1 MQKGLFI
8 ISLLIS
14 LIFCLSSNNIS
25 AQEAEPTY
33 QSLIQ
38 SGDKEFGAKEYIK
51 AKSYY
56 QEALRQKP
64 DDATAKNKLN
74 KTLQMIRQQNQK
86 EEVFYGY
93 IDTADALY
101 EKGDM
106 EKALEEYNKA
116 LSILPNDSYAL
127 ERKAAIIN
135 ILEQEKEKIA
145 AFNNTMSIADK
156 LLSEERYA
164 EATLQYEAA
173 LQLYPNNNNARNKY
187 EEAKNKKEI
196 YDNQV
201 DNFEKLVAEAQQ
213 LTLRKRY
220 GEAISKYQS
229 ALEIFPEDEDT
240 KNEIAR
246 LTVEKSISD
255 RYNIAIA
262 QADSLYQEKSY
273 EKALAMYQQSMTII
287 PDDAYSTGMINRINE
302 TLNSDE
308 YKALQDYRIII
319 EAAQGFEAANDL
331 NNALAKYNEALV
343 VKPNDEYATMKI
355 ESINTTLENIRNQ
368 EELDAR
374 YFALIDKG
382 TDSENNNDLQT
393 ALSFYSQAIELKPNG
408 VEAHEK
414 KDNVNR
420 KIKTQ
425 ESQLALEKQQLEE
438 NYNKAIQEGDKNFE
452 EGKFN
457 DAILSYQHALELK
470 SNETYPQQKIADA
483 QNQLA
488 AIASE
493 AERQER
499 INHLLTT
506 AEQYFTDKEYEKAE
520 STYRELLQLEP
531 DNSTALS
538 QIKVIEDL
546 YAEIARQKQQNYD
559 AAMLSGNNFL
569 NVKNYPDAIEQFTI
583 ALENKPGDE
592 TANQQLTLAEQ
603 LNQSRLN
610 ALAQEFQQL
619 ISSGDTQFESKNYDK
634 AIDFYSKAIAL
645 NTGNSYPS
653 DMIKKI
659 GQILQENKLAELITS
674 PVTLDVNMV
683 KRFSFD
689 AVDVTTRR
697 NNYIFIKAKNLG
709 TESFTLYISYGK
721 DGSKNGGFMVTVP
734 NNQDINDFIVRIGS
748 QYKWFSEDNN
758 WIEFTAEHGSLELT
772 TIEISKSN

>member
-425 ESQLALEKQQLEE
+425 EAQLALENNSWKKTTTKPFR
-438 NYNKAIQEGDKNFE
+438 KATR
-452 EGKFN
+452 
-457 DAILSYQHALELK
+457 ILK
-470 SNETYPQQKIADA
+470 
-483 QNQLA
+483 
-488 AIASE
+488 
-493 AERQER
+493 
-499 INHLLTT
+499 
-506 AEQYFTDKEYEKAE
+506 KA
-520 STYRELLQLEP
+520 
-531 DNSTALS
+531 NSMMPYS
-538 QIKVIEDL
+538 PIS
-546 YAEIARQKQQNYD
+546 
-559 AAMLSGNNFL
+559 MPL
-569 NVKNYPDAIEQFTI
+569 N
-583 ALENKPGDE
+583 
-592 TANQQLTLAEQ
+592 
-603 LNQSRLN
+603 
-610 ALAQEFQQL
+610 
-619 ISSGDTQFESKNYDK
+619 
-634 AIDFYSKAIAL
+634 
-645 NTGNSYPS
+645 
-653 DMIKKI
+653 
-659 GQILQENKLAELITS
+659 
-674 PVTLDVNMV
+674 
-683 KRFSFD
+683 
-689 AVDVTTRR
+689 
-697 NNYIFIKAKNLG
+697 
-709 TESFTLYISYGK
+709 
-721 DGSKNGGFMVTVP
+721 
-734 NNQDINDFIVRIGS
+734 
-748 QYKWFSEDNN
+748 
-758 WIEFTAEHGSLELT
+758 
-772 TIEISKSN
+772 

>member
-1 MQKGLFI
+1 M
-8 ISLLIS
+8 
-14 LIFCLSSNNIS
+14 
-25 AQEAEPTY
+25 
-33 QSLIQ
+33 
-38 SGDKEFGAKEYIK
+38 
-51 AKSYY
+51 
-56 QEALRQKP
+56 
-64 DDATAKNKLN
+64 
-74 KTLQMIRQQNQK
+74 
-86 EEVFYGY
+86 
-93 IDTADALY
+93 
-101 EKGDM
+101 
-106 EKALEEYNKA
+106 
-116 LSILPNDSYAL
+116 
-127 ERKAAIIN
+127 
-135 ILEQEKEKIA
+135 
-145 AFNNTMSIADK
+145 
-156 LLSEERYA
+156 
-164 EATLQYEAA
+164 
-173 LQLYPNNNNARNKY
+173 
-187 EEAKNKKEI
+187 
-196 YDNQV
+196 
-201 DNFEKLVAEAQQ
+201 
-213 LTLRKRY
+213 
-220 GEAISKYQS
+220 
-229 ALEIFPEDEDT
+229 
-240 KNEIAR
+240 
-246 LTVEKSISD
+246 
-255 RYNIAIA
+255 
-262 QADSLYQEKSY
+262 
-273 EKALAMYQQSMTII
+273 
-287 PDDAYSTGMINRINE
+287 
-302 TLNSDE
+302 
-308 YKALQDYRIII
+308 
-319 EAAQGFEAANDL
+319 
-331 NNALAKYNEALV
+331 
-343 VKPNDEYATMKI
+343 
-355 ESINTTLENIRNQ
+355 
-368 EELDAR
+368 
-374 YFALIDKG
+374 
-382 TDSENNNDLQT
+382 
-393 ALSFYSQAIELKPNG
+393 
-408 VEAHEK
+408 
-414 KDNVNR
+414 
-420 KIKTQ
+420 
-425 ESQLALEKQQLEE
+425 
-438 NYNKAIQEGDKNFE
+438 
-452 EGKFN
+452 
-457 DAILSYQHALELK
+457 
-470 SNETYPQQKIADA
+470 
-483 QNQLA
+483 A